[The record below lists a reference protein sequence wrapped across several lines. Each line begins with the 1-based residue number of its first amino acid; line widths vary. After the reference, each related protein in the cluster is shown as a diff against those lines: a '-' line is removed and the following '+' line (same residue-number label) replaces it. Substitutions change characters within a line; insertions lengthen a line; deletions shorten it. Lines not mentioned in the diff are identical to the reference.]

1 MAAHPEEQ
9 DAGKTAVIPLGLGV
23 VMLTSAGLWSGRW
36 ISLHD

>member
-23 VMLTSAGLWSGRW
+23 VMLTSAGLWVW
-36 ISLHD
+36 PMDFAA